1 MSTPKFFPT
10 PAHWR
15 RWLERHHDRQDE
27 LWVGYYKRGTGQ
39 ASITWPESVD
49 QALCYGWIDG
59 IRKRIDDT
67 SYMIRFTPRRAG
79 STWSAVNLRRMSAL
93 MESDLV
99 QPAGLEAFKRWKQAR
114 GGLDRDKQRE
124 SARFSAEYLKRF
136 KASRKG
142 WSYWESQP
150 PGYRSTATLWVMSAK
165 REATRQRR
173 LATLIQDSE
182 AGRRI
187 APLRRP

>member
-1 MSTPKFFPT
+1 M
-10 PAHWR
+10 
-15 RWLERHHDRQDE
+15 
-27 LWVGYYKRGTGQ
+27 WVGFYKRGTGL

-67 SYMIRFTPRRAG
+67 SYRIRFTPRRAG
-79 STWSAVNLRRMSAL
+79 STWSAVNLRRIAAL
-93 MESDLV
+93 MEDDLV
-99 QPAGLEAFKRWKQAR
+99 RPAGRQAFEGRKPDRSGPYSYEQRKRV
-114 GGLDRDKQRE
+114 
-124 SARFSAEYLKRF
+124 RFSAEYLGRF

-150 PGYRSTATLWVMSAK
+150 SGYRSTATFWVMSAK
-165 REATRQRR
+165 REATRERR
-173 LATLIQDSE
+173 LATLIQDSA

-187 APLRRP
+187 GPLRRP

>member
-1 MSTPKFFPT
+1 
-10 PAHWR
+10 
-15 RWLERHHDRQDE
+15 
-27 LWVGYYKRGTGQ
+27 
-39 ASITWPESVD
+39 
-49 QALCYGWIDG
+49 
-59 IRKRIDDT
+59 
-67 SYMIRFTPRRAG
+67 
-79 STWSAVNLRRMSAL
+79 

-114 GGLDRDKQRE
+114 GGLYSYEQWKRV
-124 SARFSAEYLKRF
+124 RFGAEDLKRF

-165 REATRQRR
+165 REATRERR

>member
-10 PAHWR
+10 PAYWR
-15 RWLERHHDRQDE
+15 RWLERHHDRQDQ
-27 LWVGYYKRGTGQ
+27 LWVGYYKKGTGQ
-39 ASITWPESVD
+39 TSITWPESVD

-79 STWSAVNLRRMSAL
+79 STWSAVNLRRISAL
-93 MESDLV
+93 MEDDLV
-99 QPAGLEAFKRWKQAR
+99 QPAGLEAFERWKQAR
-114 GGLDRDKQRE
+114 SGLDRYEQRE
-124 SARFSAEYLKRF
+124 SARFSAEDLKRF

-142 WSYWESQP
+142 WSYWEAQP
-150 PGYRSTATLWVMSAK
+150 PGYRSTATFWVMSAK
-165 REATRQRR
+165 REATRERR

>member
-1 MSTPKFFPT
+1 MSAPRFFPT

-79 STWSAVNLRRMSAL
+79 STWSAVNLRRISAL
-93 MESDLV
+93 LEDDLV
-99 QPAGLEAFKRWKQAR
+99 QPAGRQAFEGRK
-114 GGLDRDKQRE
+114 LDRSGWYSYEQRK
-124 SARFSAEYLKRF
+124 SARFSADYLRRF

-142 WSYWESQP
+142 WSYWEAQP

-165 REATRQRR
+165 RDATRERR